1 MRYLKHLWICLLL
14 APLGMAQVSNP
25 SITIV
30 ASPPSGS
37 CSSNLPDQ
45 QVAITGALYSCQSGT
60 WAEISGGSGGSGF
73 PITLGSTSI
82 AASSTTTAVA
92 GLVILNGLSFDV
104 YNTGTY
110 NVGGAI
116 LSNTAALYSTAT
128 GFGALAAGVTG
139 VNDTAYGYNAMG
151 VYTGTNGSGQNSA
164 FGTNSLGSL
173 INGVGNE
180 DYGEGSQYNMLYG
193 SANTVMGF
201 EALQLWGG
209 AGSSTTTSNGG
220 NTVIGYLSAKT
231 CVTGCGAGFA
241 SGDQNVYIG
250 AEITPYTNGVTNE
263 LVLSAGITGA
273 GRGSNTS
280 TIGNSSTTS
289 FLAYG
294 TQSVSGP
301 APSVSSNAGTGSLTD
316 GNDNAGII
324 ATGVASTA
332 TTLTFGTGWG
342 TWSSCVVSAST
353 ATAQPYVSA
362 ISNTAVTFT
371 YVTTGTPHLYYVCL
385 GA

>member
-1 MRYLKHLWICLLL
+1 
-14 APLGMAQVSNP
+14 
-25 SITIV
+25 
-30 ASPPSGS
+30 
-37 CSSNLPDQ
+37 
-45 QVAITGALYSCQSGT
+45 
-60 WAEISGGSGGSGF
+60 
-73 PITLGSTSI
+73 
-82 AASSTTTAVA
+82 
-92 GLVILNGLSFDV
+92 
-104 YNTGTY
+104 
-110 NVGGAI
+110 
-116 LSNTAALYSTAT
+116 
-128 GFGALAAGVTG
+128 
-139 VNDTAYGYNAMG
+139 MG

-201 EALQLWGG
+201 EALPLWGG

-231 CVTGCGAGFA
+231 CVTGCGRRW
-241 SGDQNVYIG
+241 
-250 AEITPYTNGVTNE
+250 EIRMSISALKLHPIQMELLNE
-263 LVLSAGITGA
+263 LVLSGGITGA

-294 TQSVSGP
+294 TLSVYGV

-342 TWSSCVVSAST
+342 TWSSCTVSAST

-362 ISNTAVTFT
+362 IGDWQSLSPTSRPERHISIMSALE
-371 YVTTGTPHLYYVCL
+371 HSE
-385 GA
+385 